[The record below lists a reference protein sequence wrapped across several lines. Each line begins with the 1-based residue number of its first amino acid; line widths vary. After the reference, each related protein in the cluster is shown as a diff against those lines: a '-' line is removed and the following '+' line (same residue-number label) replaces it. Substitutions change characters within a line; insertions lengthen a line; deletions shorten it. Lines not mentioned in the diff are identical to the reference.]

1 MIKIEFSD
9 SDKAALICERFKH
22 PHPFVQR
29 KMEALWLK
37 SQGLPHKDICRLT
50 DICSTTVTEY
60 LREYR
65 EGGIE
70 ALKTLA
76 FRRPRSDLE
85 DHRASLEA
93 YFREHPPASVK
104 EAMAK
109 IEELTGIKR
118 SPDRVRAF
126 LKRMGMKCRKV
137 GMIPAK
143 ADIDAQEDFKKNSL
157 SRAWKKPMPDNAWS
171 FSSMPRTSF

>member
-1 MIKIEFSD
+1 MKI
-9 SDKAALICERFKH
+9 
-22 PHPFVQR
+22 
-29 KMEALWLK
+29 
-37 SQGLPHKDICRLT
+37 
-50 DICSTTVTEY
+50 
-60 LREYR
+60 
-65 EGGIE
+65 
-70 ALKTLA
+70 LA

-126 LKRMGMKCRKV
+126 LKRMSMKCRKV

-143 ADIDAQEDFKKNSL
+143 ADVEVQEDFKKNSS
-157 SRAWKKPMPDNAWS
+157 SRAWRKPRSDNAWF